1 MTEHIKNFAR
11 KPGVQLWLAYL
22 GLVMF
27 GSLVT
32 SVIGYQ
38 VVNNLIEDER
48 QSRSAEIE
56 RLQRTNVSLLA
67 IISDKLP
74 NVVSDVKD
82 AAQAVKEAADS
93 TKEAAQVA
101 SDAATTANS
110 AGAAAKRASSTARSA
125 STAAK
130 KAAATAQD
138 VSEDVREVLTPKPR
152 RTTNKAP
159 KWLDGP

>member
-27 GSLVT
+27 GSLIT

-38 VVNNLIEDER
+38 IVNNLIEEER
-48 QSRSAEIE
+48 QSKLAEIE

-110 AGAAAKRASSTARSA
+110 AGAAAKKASSTARSA

-130 KAAATAQD
+130 KAAD
-138 VSEDVREVLTPKPR
+138 VAKDVVDDVREVVTKPPSR
-152 RTTNKAP
+152 SSNRAP